1 MRDSEWC
8 HFVVLFLLM
17 EWNDILSNPNKL
29 RMLTG
34 LTPEEFEELARTF
47 AQIWQEHTRF
57 NWQGQERQRAKG
69 GGPGGQLDSPRKML
83 FFILFYFRHYPIQE
97 LLGSLFGFTQSQAN
111 RWIMRLTPLLKKA
124 LKRELVLPERRTAN
138 LDRLFEEEPERKLL
152 LDGTDR
158 PVRRPKN
165 PEKQKECYS
174 GRKKRHTVK
183 NVVLTCERAVEYL
196 SPTAPGSQS
205 DKRLAEPL
213 EQVPFPKQSV
223 VISDLGFQGLALP
236 NKALI
241 HATKKPKG
249 RELDPA
255 LRPFNRVLAGVRVGV
270 EHVIGG
276 VKRCR
281 IVSDILRHLKEG
293 FNDLVMEVAV
303 GLHNFREL
311 HRSGAAPALS
321 PIQWN

>member
-1 MRDSEWC
+1 MVL
-8 HFVVLFLLM
+8 FVVM
-17 EWNDILSNPNKL
+17 ELNDVLSNPKKL

-47 AQIWQEHTRF
+47 AQIWQEHTRL
-57 NWQGQERQRAKG
+57 NWLGQQRQRAKG
-69 GGPGGQLDSPRKML
+69 GGMGGQLNSARKRL
-83 FFILFYFRHYPIQE
+83 FFILIYFRHYPIQE
-97 LLGSLFGFTQSQAN
+97 FLGALFGFTQSQAN

-138 LDRLFEEEPERKLL
+138 LGRLFKEEPERKLL

-158 PVRRPKN
+158 PVRRPQN

-183 NVVLTCERAVEYL
+183 NVVLTCQRAVEYL

-205 DKRLAEPL
+205 DKTLAEPL
-213 EQVPFPKQSV
+213 ETVDFPKQCV
-223 VISDLGFQGLALP
+223 VISDLGFQGLRLA
-236 NKALI
+236 NQALI
-241 HATKKPKG
+241 HPTKKPKG
-249 RELDPA
+249 RELDPV
-255 LRPFNRVLAGVRVGV
+255 LRPFNRVLAGVRIGV
-270 EHVIGG
+270 EHVISG

-281 IVSDILRHLKEG
+281 IVSDLLRHLKEG

-321 PIQWN
+321 PIQLN

>member
-1 MRDSEWC
+1 
-8 HFVVLFLLM
+8 M
-17 EWNDILSNPNKL
+17 ELNDILDHPKKL
-29 RMLTG
+29 QMLTG
-34 LTPEEFEELARTF
+34 FTPEEFEGLARTF
-47 AQIWQEHTRF
+47 AQIWHEDTHL

-83 FFILFYFRHYPIQE
+83 FFILLYFRHYPIQE
-97 LLGSLFGFTQSQAN
+97 FLGALFGFSQSQAN
-111 RWIMRLTPLLKKA
+111 RWIMCLTPLLKKA
-124 LKRELVLPERRTAN
+124 LKRAVVLPERRTAKLN
-138 LDRLFEEEPERKLL
+138 RLFEKDPERKLL

-165 PEKQKECYS
+165 PEKQKACYS

-183 NVVLTCERAVEYL
+183 NVVLTCERSVEYL

-205 DKRLAEPL
+205 DKTLAEPL
-213 EQVPFPKQSV
+213 ETVAFPRQSV
-223 VISDLGFQGLALP
+223 VISDSGFQGLQLP

-241 HATKKPKG
+241 HPTKKPRG
-249 RELDPA
+249 RELPPA
-255 LRPFNRVLAGVRVGV
+255 LRPFNRLVAGVRVGV
-270 EHVIGG
+270 EHAISG

-311 HRSGAAPALS
+311 YRSGAAPTLS
-321 PIQWN
+321 PIQLN

>member
-1 MRDSEWC
+1 
-8 HFVVLFLLM
+8 M
-17 EWNDILSNPNKL
+17 ELKDILTNPKKL
-29 RMLTG
+29 QMLTG

-47 AQIWQEHTRF
+47 AQLWQEHTRL
-57 NWQGQERQRAKG
+57 NWRGQKRQRAKG
-69 GGPGGQLDSPRKML
+69 GGPHGQLDSPRKRL

-97 LLGSLFGFTQSQAN
+97 LLGALFGFTQSQAN
-111 RWIMRLTPLLKKA
+111 RWIMRLTPLLKKT

-138 LDRLFEEEPERKLL
+138 LERLFKEETERKLL

-158 PVRRPKN
+158 PIRRPKN
-165 PEKQKECYS
+165 PEKQQECYS

-213 EQVPFPKQSV
+213 EAVDFPNRSV
-223 VISDLGFQGLALP
+223 VISDLGFQGLQLS

-241 HATKKPKG
+241 HPTKKPRG
-249 RELDPA
+249 RELAPG
-255 LRPFNRVLAGVRVGV
+255 LRPFNRVVAGVRVGV
-270 EHVIGG
+270 EHVISG

-281 IVSDILRHLKEG
+281 IVSDVLRHLKEG
-293 FNDLVMEVAV
+293 FNDLVMEVAA

-311 HRSGAAPALS
+311 YRSGAAPVLL
-321 PIQWN
+321 PIQSN